1 MKLKACN
8 RIGLVLAGAWILG
21 AILYTLCIFPF
32 RIMELELA
40 SMARFPDDDG
50 WMGPRL
56 AIVALVSAAA
66 YLLPFLVRWILKGF
80 VDSCI

>member
-21 AILYTLCIFPF
+21 AILYTLLIFPF
-32 RIMELELA
+32 RLIELELA
-40 SMARFPDDDG
+40 AHAA
-50 WMGPRL
+50 WINQRL
-56 AIVALVSAAA
+56 AILALVSAAA

-80 VDSCI
+80 VDL